1 MENNVYHKIMIA
13 TDGSESVRKAVQMGI
28 EIAKLS
34 GADAYAVY
42 VVAPAAYSVRDFGW
56 EKSLRDFLH
65 AQGEK
70 AITFVEDEGKSQ
82 GVKVKPVLLEG
93 NPANRILE
101 FAENE
106 GIELIVMGTLGRTGL
121 DKFLLGSVSEKVV
134 RHSKIPVMVVREDQE

>member
-1 MENNVYHKIMIA
+1 MENKVYQKIMIA
-13 TDGSESVRKAVQMGI
+13 TDGSVSVRKAVKMGI

-34 GADAYAVY
+34 GADVYAVY
-42 VVAPAAYSVRDFGW
+42 VVAPGAYSVRDFGW
-56 EKSLRDFLH
+56 EKSLSDFLH